1 MKPFIINEE
10 FFEVEYTKLLD
21 EINVFDFSKVN
32 TLIIGFD
39 HIGSNVPS
47 AINSI
52 HDTCEYFCNSFVCLK
67 YACEQ
72 LPLIDEKLKNFYWVF
87 YYHNI
92 TLHFFHTLHDLMFT
106 LIRELTHFYEIKL
119 DIGFNIS

>member
-39 HIGSNVPS
+39 HIG
-47 AINSI
+47 
-52 HDTCEYFCNSFVCLK
+52 
-67 YACEQ
+67 
-72 LPLIDEKLKNFYWVF
+72 
-87 YYHNI
+87 
-92 TLHFFHTLHDLMFT
+92 
-106 LIRELTHFYEIKL
+106 
-119 DIGFNIS
+119 

>member
-39 HIGSNVPS
+39 QKKKKFLLGFLLSQHNLTFFP
-47 AINSI
+47 
-52 HDTCEYFCNSFVCLK
+52 YF
-67 YACEQ
+67 
-72 LPLIDEKLKNFYWVF
+72 
-87 YYHNI
+87 
-92 TLHFFHTLHDLMFT
+92 T
-106 LIRELTHFYEIKL
+106 
-119 DIGFNIS
+119 